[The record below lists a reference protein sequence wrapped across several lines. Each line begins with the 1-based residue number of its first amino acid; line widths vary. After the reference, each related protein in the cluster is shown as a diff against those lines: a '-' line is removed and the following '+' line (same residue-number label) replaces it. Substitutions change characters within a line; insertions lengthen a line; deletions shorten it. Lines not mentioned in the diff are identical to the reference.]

1 MSICDV
7 YILVAAQHDIPH
19 ALGQLSIVGR
29 RRPLPLPGRRSGIK
43 PIHSFV
49 LLLEFQQ
56 FHQLQSDCS
65 ISMGLIT
72 PTQLYQRH
80 LLGEIFN
87 PFAGLFSQLLV
98 SGMTLWLLKEHN
110 RGCVGFNL
118 ISHVSSFLPTSRR
131 RSVCFCVR
139 RV

>member
-29 RRPLPLPGRRSGIK
+29 RRPLPLPGRRSG
-43 PIHSFV
+43 
-49 LLLEFQQ
+49 
-56 FHQLQSDCS
+56 

-98 SGMTLWLLKEHN
+98 SGMTLWLLKERNRVMCGVQSYLSCVLFSTHIQKKVCVFLCAPCIKHN
-110 RGCVGFNL
+110 YV
-118 ISHVSSFLPTSRR
+118 H
-131 RSVCFCVR
+131 
-139 RV
+139 